1 MLVAILLMSV
11 VSGFP
16 RTQRL
21 SSAHKFFRRTCPS
34 SSADKGG
41 EAILTNGDA
50 ELSNSLTALA
60 EGDVTK
66 AKRSFE
72 RANELYARD
81 GIISDR
87 EEFLTAVSTN
97 IDRAEAASRVNS
109 HQAAV
114 LQVDPDVYNQ
124 VRNEGDKLMMAAT
137 QAHTK
142 NDFEGA
148 LYNIQSAREVFSS
161 LSDGGM
167 LARDREAVLGNLYSV
182 VLSDIQRQAHM
193 VKLIRIKKLG
203 ELVKLKSKAK
213 LYGIDLEDLEDLDD
227 LGNPILD
234 SVAEVDD
241 DM

>member
-21 SSAHKFFRRTCPS
+21 SSAHKVFRRTCPS
-34 SSADKGG
+34 SSANKGG

-60 EGDVTK
+60 EGDIAK

-161 LSDGGM
+161 LCDGGM

-193 VKLIRIKKLG
+193 VKLLRIKKLG

-213 LYGIDLEDLEDLDD
+213 LYGIDLDDLEDLDD